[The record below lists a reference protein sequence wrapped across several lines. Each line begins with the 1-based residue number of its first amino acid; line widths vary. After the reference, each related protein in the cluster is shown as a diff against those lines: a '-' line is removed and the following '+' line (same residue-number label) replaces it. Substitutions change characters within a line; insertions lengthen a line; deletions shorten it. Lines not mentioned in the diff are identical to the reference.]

1 MTNTEILNQ
10 ATGIQTAPVKPKPT
24 TFKAIIASKLED
36 KGAKAMMSL
45 MPTHVNKDAL
55 IRTALML
62 AGKAEFADCEPMT
75 FLTSYA
81 TAAQMGLQPN
91 TPLGHC
97 YLIPFKRKIKVNGI
111 FKEIKE
117 VQLMLGYKGMIDV
130 ARRSNQIDSINAFVV
145 YKDDEFS
152 INLGTEQT
160 ITHIPNLQSSRNEAD
175 IIIVYAVAKLKG
187 GGTQFEYLT
196 QADIAK
202 ARLNSQTSMSAK
214 EAWQQAK
221 SPWHAHFVEMCR
233 KTAIRKLF
241 KYLPVSLEMATILQ
255 KDEKADAL
263 EQGVEWLDDE
273 NTIDVETTTLEEAT
287 N

>member
-1 MTNTEILNQ
+1 MTNTEMLNQ
-10 ATGIQTAPVKPKPT
+10 ATGIQTTKPKAPS
-24 TFKAIIASKLED
+24 TFKAIIASKLDD

-45 MPTHVNKDAL
+45 MPAHVNKDAL

-62 AGKAEFADCEPMT
+62 AGKAEFNGCDPMT

-97 YLIPFKRKIKVNGI
+97 YLLPFNRNYKDSSGNWKKA
-111 FKEIKE
+111 KE
-117 VQLMLGYKGMIDV
+117 VQLMLGYKGMIDI
-130 ARRSNQIDSINAFVV
+130 ARRSNQIDSINAFIV
-145 YKDDEFS
+145 YAGDEF
-152 INLGTEQT
+152 T
-160 ITHIPNLQSSRNEAD
+160 ITLGLEPNIHHIPNLEGSRNDKD
-175 IIIVYAVAKLKG
+175 INFVYAVAKLKG

-196 QADIAK
+196 LADITK
-202 ARLNSQTSMSAK
+202 ARMASTADTNGK
-214 EAWQQAK
+214 H
-221 SPWHAHFVEMCR
+221 SPWVNYFGEQCR

-263 EQGVEWLDDE
+263 EQGIEWLDDE
-273 NTIDVETTTLEEAT
+273 STIDIEATTLEQET